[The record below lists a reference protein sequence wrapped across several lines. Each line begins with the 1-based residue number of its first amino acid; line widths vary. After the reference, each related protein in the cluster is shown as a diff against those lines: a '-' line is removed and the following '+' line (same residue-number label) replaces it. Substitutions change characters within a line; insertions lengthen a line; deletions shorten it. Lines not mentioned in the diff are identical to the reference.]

1 MEHNTCMP
9 ISISGLS
16 QMSIVGNGY
25 IDRKQLQLDK
35 YSYIHHGFKYQ
46 KNRVRGE
53 TIFWCCWWVECRNPL
68 KTNLFDFDD
77 QNVRIDPKIHRNIR
91 TPTI

>member
-25 IDRKQLQLDK
+25 IDRKQL
-35 YSYIHHGFKYQ
+35 
-46 KNRVRGE
+46 
-53 TIFWCCWWVECRNPL
+53 
-68 KTNLFDFDD
+68 
-77 QNVRIDPKIHRNIR
+77 
-91 TPTI
+91 